1 MEMFFFA
8 RFHVGLD
15 RERQA
20 AEALCSVLEPSRAE
34 PGCLAIH
41 AFRSTHDP
49 RLFYVQSRWKDE
61 AAFQVHA
68 ALPHAVHFI
77 QQMESLLDQPAEF
90 THTELLG

>member
-1 MEMFFFA
+1 MLA
-8 RFHVGLD
+8 WSAKD
-15 RERQA
+15 RQRKRCALFWSQA
-20 AEALCSVLEPSRAE
+20 ARALPRH
-34 PGCLAIH
+34 PCL
-41 AFRSTHDP
+41 SLDHDP

-90 THTELLG
+90 TDTELLG